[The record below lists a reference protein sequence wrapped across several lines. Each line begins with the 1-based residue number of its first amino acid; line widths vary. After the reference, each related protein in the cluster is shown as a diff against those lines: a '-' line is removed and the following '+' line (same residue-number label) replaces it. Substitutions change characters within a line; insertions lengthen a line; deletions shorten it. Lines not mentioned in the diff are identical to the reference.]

1 MNLAKYKISLLKA
14 IDLLRK
20 FDLFKVKNTSVE
32 NIYDSSKFSSDF
44 FSISNSNRYLEIYNT
59 AIKNND
65 YDILLID
72 DSILQFSLEIRD
84 GAIVQYRFAYYQ
96 NPRTYPTYNEF
107 LQSEF
112 NSSEDECG
120 SAFLEEYE
128 QVVCE
133 ALLNDCALPIRYD
146 YDEKLYDPNFH
157 YVSHLHIGHDNELR
171 IGVDKILSPDVFV
184 MFIIRNIYFT
194 IWKNKCQND
203 GTLLEMCSKIKNTC
217 FKINKDFINEEELNT
232 ILLR

>member
-1 MNLAKYKISLLKA
+1 MNLAKYKISLLKS
-14 IDLLRK
+14 IDILRK
-20 FDLFKVKNTSVE
+20 FDLFKERNTSVE
-32 NIYDSSKFSSDF
+32 NIYDSRKFSSDF
-44 FSISNSNRYLEIYNT
+44 FSVSNSNKYLEIYNM

-84 GAIVQYRFAYYQ
+84 ETIVQYRFAYYQ

-107 LQSEF
+107 LQNEF
-112 NSSEDECG
+112 NVSEKECG
-120 SAFLEEYE
+120 STFLEEYE
-128 QVVCE
+128 QIVCE
-133 ALLNDCALPIRYD
+133 ASLNDCALPIRYD

-157 YVSHLHIGHDNELR
+157 YVSHIHIGHNNELR
-171 IGVDKILSPDVFV
+171 IGADRILSPDAFV
-184 MFIIRNIYFT
+184 IFVIRNIYFS

-203 GTLLEMCSKIKNTC
+203 GTLLEMCFKIKNTC
-217 FKINKDFINEEELNT
+217 SEINEDFIKEKELNT